1 MKELSDRV
9 PREAD
14 GIPCPCGGYADLV
27 EPTKEES
34 RKYGC
39 KNLFDCCSR
48 AFVCRVC
55 KERLVGKA
63 DAPEAG

>member
-1 MKELSDRV
+1 MKELADRV
-9 PREAD
+9 NRDAD
-14 GIPCPCGGYADLV
+14 AIPCPCGGYADQV

-34 RKYGC
+34 LKYGC
-39 KNLFDCCSR
+39 KNYFDCCSR
-48 AFVCRVC
+48 AFVCRIC